1 MAFSCHFPAC
11 PCRARTSP
19 TPAVLKVEAD
29 CSSVFLDGTETMGS
43 AAGVTISVSSPSSP
57 EVLQVVRIVVLYPT
71 IPITIKISR
80 NPLSLVKDV
89 MNTACVQQFQS
100 AAVLA
105 SAVFSTGGSAGASP
119 SLSLD
124 VTNLVAHKLTSSA
137 PNIVGIEIA
146 RDNSGNVVEARAVG
160 KAQGQSFLT
169 VKRGTRTLG
178 LVLAFPTSRHVT
190 VSSLGM
196 LPITNMALSW
206 DSTSVSSVGPA
217 SVVPGF
223 KAVARMDRTL
233 VQDGEEAPLVAS
245 VAFSDRS
252 QDNVAASELHG
263 LELLSLNTSVVEV
276 SALGDGVVAKGS
288 GKGSLVAATLT
299 GQMCHNRT
307 VVSCTVPVQVAIPVP
322 VSVELSLSASS
333 ITIGGS
339 GQIAGNL
346 FRADSTTGQMVG
358 LSCYG

>member
-1 MAFSCHFPAC
+1 MLINTAVFSDTVVRSPLHLSLIASDGFLLPLSSVSLSC
-11 PCRARTSP
+11 TSP

-43 AAGVTISVSSPSSP
+43 AAGVTIISVSSPSSP

-71 IPITIKISR
+71 IPITIKLSR

-137 PNIVGIEIA
+137 PNIVGIEIV

-169 VKRGTRTLG
+169 
-178 LVLAFPTSRHVT
+178 A
-190 VSSLGM
+190 
-196 LPITNMALSW
+196 N
-206 DSTSVSSVGPA
+206 
-217 SVVPGF
+217 
-223 KAVARMDRTL
+223 
-233 VQDGEEAPLVAS
+233 
-245 VAFSDRS
+245 
-252 QDNVAASELHG
+252 
-263 LELLSLNTSVVEV
+263 
-276 SALGDGVVAKGS
+276 
-288 GKGSLVAATLT
+288 
-299 GQMCHNRT
+299 
-307 VVSCTVPVQVAIPVP
+307 
-322 VSVELSLSASS
+322 
-333 ITIGGS
+333 
-339 GQIAGNL
+339 
-346 FRADSTTGQMVG
+346 
-358 LSCYG
+358 

>member
-1 MAFSCHFPAC
+1 MIASDGFLLPLSSVSLSC
-11 PCRARTSP
+11 TSP

-71 IPITIKISR
+71 IPITIKLSR

-137 PNIVGIEIA
+137 PNIVGIEIV

-178 LVLAFPTSRHVT
+178 LVLAFATSRPVT
-190 VSSLGM
+190 VSSLSMMPNNQHG
-196 LPITNMALSW
+196 
-206 DSTSVSSVGPA
+206 SVVGQHECELRGPA

-233 VQDGEEAPLVAS
+233 VQDGEEAHLVAS

-252 QDNVAASELHG
+252 QDNAAASELHG

-307 VVSCTVPVQVAIPVP
+307 VVSCTVPV
-322 VSVELSLSASS
+322 
-333 ITIGGS
+333 
-339 GQIAGNL
+339 
-346 FRADSTTGQMVG
+346 
-358 LSCYG
+358 